1 MNSRGICCLIISV
14 GLSLSFHFG
23 LAQVDSTG
31 AQTIVST
38 FQSSSPDSLPG
49 HSTKEFIPQWYDMFA
64 NIPGDWVRWSEL
76 TFTARNIPLFIGL
89 TVSTVALVAS
99 DDATWQASDKWYKGS
114 RTIRKA
120 SDFFEIFGDGKVQ
133 FGLSA
138 AFGLYGFAAK
148 DGRALRTASQ
158 TVEVILACGTVVQ
171 VIKHMTGRES
181 PLVSTA
187 PGGKWRLFP
196 NQIEYHKHVPHYD
209 AYPSGH
215 VATGLATVVVIAE
228 NYPEVGWIRPVGY
241 TLVGLLAIAMGNT
254 GIHWYSDYP
263 LGIALGYSFG
273 MLVAHPEEV
282 SIGET
287 ENKSPAKLSFS
298 PTLYQSGGGFRVSLS
313 F

>member
-1 MNSRGICCLIISV
+1 M
-14 GLSLSFHFG
+14 SFT
-23 LAQVDSTG
+23 S
-31 AQTIVST
+31 
-38 FQSSSPDSLPG
+38 
-49 HSTKEFIPQWYDMFA
+49 
-64 NIPGDWVRWSEL
+64 
-76 TFTARNIPLFIGL
+76 RNIPLFVGL
-89 TVSTVALVAS
+89 TLSTVVLVAS

-114 RTIRKA
+114 STVKRY
-120 SDFFEIFGDGKVQ
+120 SDLFELFGDGKVQ
-133 FGLSA
+133 FGISA
-138 AFGLYGFAAK
+138 GFGLYGFAAG

-171 VIKHMTGRES
+171 IIKHMTGRES

-241 TLVGLLAIAMGNT
+241 TLVGLLAVAMGNT

-263 LGIALGYSFG
+263 LGIALGYSFA
-273 MLVAHPEEV
+273 MLVAHREEAN
-282 SIGET
+282 GE
-287 ENKSPAKLSFS
+287 EAGSKGRLSFS
-298 PTLYQSGGGFRVSLS
+298 PMMNRETAGIRIALS